1 MSVRLNKA
9 SSPIFMHRGKYQYG
23 LLFCIFAVIVLQTGC
38 AGFRFCER
46 DDQWLGADKGK
57 HFAASALIGGGATA
71 IANQSTDTDEA
82 VLIGISAAAA
92 AGVSKEYYDLYHKKT
107 CFSWKDLVWDFIGA
121 SAGITVA
128 AWATD

>member
-1 MSVRLNKA
+1 
-9 SSPIFMHRGKYQYG
+9 MHRGKCP
-23 LLFCIFAVIVLQTGC
+23 LNVLVFIFALIVLQTGC

-46 DDQWLGADKGK
+46 DEPWLGTDKGK

-82 VLIGISAAAA
+82 VLIGISAAVA
-92 AGVSKEYYDLYHKKT
+92 AGVSKEYYDVYHKKT

-121 SAGITVA
+121 SVGVSAA